1 MRALEEGKKVF
12 NRWASLA
19 TGRDGFGGF
28 SYGGNI
34 T

>member
-1 MRALEEGKKVF
+1 MRVLEGVKKVF
-12 NRWASLA
+12 NRRASLA

-34 T
+34 S